1 MIWNKA
7 KFPQLLS
14 EVSTIQARIA
24 SECFLRNFNT
34 HKHLRFAIVN
44 KLQVV
49 SNQKQ

>member
-7 KFPQLLS
+7 NFPQLLS

-24 SECFLRNFNT
+24 SECFLRNFN
-34 HKHLRFAIVN
+34 KHLRFALVN